1 MLHRKSLAP
10 HLLSFLFITGWI
22 EGGPHFHHGDE
33 RIPGMERVV
42 NRWKGPRP
50 LNDLVEYDCINKAAS
65 IKILHEK
72 EIKTLKYATAFESP
86 VCV

>member
-1 MLHRKSLAP
+1 MALSTGMKDWEMQTVGGQLWAQAQLKGRRSL
-10 HLLSFLFITGWI
+10 
-22 EGGPHFHHGDE
+22 
-33 RIPGMERVV
+33 

-72 EIKTLKYATAFESP
+72 EIKTLKYATVFESP